1 MSTPTTEFLTLMGPE
16 PFALLTEAREL
27 APVVPIKFP
36 DGLTRHLVTRY
47 ADVRRVLGDPRFSSD
62 LTDTVSQ
69 IQGPTAIVLQKFQDL
84 LGSSMLNVDPPDH
97 TRLRKL
103 VVRAF
108 SAKRVD
114 ALRPRITELAE
125 GLLDEVAGQSE
136 IDLVAAF
143 AFPLPVLV
151 ICELLGVPAQ
161 DRAHFSSLSHK
172 MLAYLDSEQ
181 VILEAAAAVDGLV
194 AYMAG
199 LIEAKRAAPADDL
212 ISDLIAISEDGDRL
226 SAEELVA
233 MGVLLLNAGHETT
246 VNLIGNGAVLLLQR
260 PDVLERLRERPELV
274 PAAVEEFLRLD
285 GPVHPGLVRV
295 ATEDSEVGG
304 VPVPAGSLLLLSTSG
319 ANRDPREFAD
329 PDRIDLDRPAN
340 PHLALGHG
348 IHFCVGAR
356 LARLEG
362 EIAFSALLR
371 RFPKLELAVPA
382 AELLRRPGALL
393 RGYASLPLRV
403 GD

>member
-16 PFALLTEAREL
+16 PFALLTQAREL

-36 DGLTRHLVTRY
+36 DGLTRHLITRY
-47 ADVRRVLGDPRFSSD
+47 ADVRRVLGDPRFSND

-69 IQGPTAIVLQKFQDL
+69 LQGPTAIVLQKFQEL

-97 TRLRKL
+97 TRLRRL

-114 ALRPRITELAE
+114 SLRPRITELAE

-161 DRAHFSSLSHK
+161 DRAHFGALSHQ

-181 VILEAAAAVDGLV
+181 VIREAAAAVDGLV

-199 LIEAKRAAPADDL
+199 LIEAKRVAPADDL

-285 GPVHPGLVRV
+285 GPVHPGLIRV
-295 ATEDSEVGG
+295 ATEDSEIGG

-319 ANRDPREFAD
+319 ANRDPRQFAD

-340 PHLALGHG
+340 AHLALGHG

-362 EIAFSALLR
+362 EIAFSTLLR